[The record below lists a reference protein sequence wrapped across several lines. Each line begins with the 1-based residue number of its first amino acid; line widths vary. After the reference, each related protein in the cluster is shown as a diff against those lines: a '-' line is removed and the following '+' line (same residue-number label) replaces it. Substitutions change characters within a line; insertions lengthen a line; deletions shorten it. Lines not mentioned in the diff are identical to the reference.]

1 MVVRR
6 LSNYYNQTFL
16 NSYSTYDSM
25 SQKNP
30 VGVLSNNRGM

>member
-25 SQKNP
+25 SHKNP